1 VHKGV
6 LEIALVDFA
15 GGIIALHNEQV
26 GAPDPAAFAAILE
39 ERIHALC
46 VRHRLLGMRFLGIG
60 VAVPGP
66 ATTRMGERWH
76 TVTELPGWRDVPLP
90 QILDQ
95 ALGTT
100 VLLENDAKAAAL
112 AEYYLNGT
120 IGKAATVVLIL
131 LGYGIGAGVIEEGRL
146 VRGEFGGA
154 GEIGRLY
161 PGDQPRP
168 STLDLLSVLRAAGCP
183 IESVA
188 RFDELTAGYT
198 GVIEEWLDRAAG
210 QLEGLVNG
218 AIAWFDPHDV
228 VFSSPLPEWV
238 LARLAA
244 RLNALPLR
252 WPEYRARGQIRVSK
266 LGGSAI
272 ALGAA
277 LLPIHAATALV
288 FQ

>member
-1 VHKGV
+1 
-6 LEIALVDFA
+6 
-15 GGIIALHNEQV
+15 
-26 GAPDPAAFAAILE
+26 
-39 ERIHALC
+39 
-46 VRHRLLGMRFLGIG
+46 M
-60 VAVPGP
+60 
-66 ATTRMGERWH
+66 
-76 TVTELPGWRDVPLP
+76 
-90 QILDQ
+90 
-95 ALGTT
+95 
-100 VLLENDAKAAAL
+100 
-112 AEYYLNGT
+112 
-120 IGKAATVVLIL
+120 
-131 LGYGIGAGVIEEGRL
+131 
-146 VRGEFGGA
+146 
-154 GEIGRLY
+154 
-161 PGDQPRP
+161 
-168 STLDLLSVLRAAGCP
+168 LRAAGCP

-198 GVIEEWLDRAAG
+198 GVIEEWLDRAAS

-252 WPEYRARGQIRVSK
+252 WPEYRTRGQIRVSK